1 MEISK
6 NISVPRFTLREALFF
21 LTSFLVFFLPKLLQ
35 AQQQKEKELI
45 NFTGK
50 VMEAARHKAIPDVQ
64 IISQNNVVGSFSE
77 ANGHF
82 EVLVTP
88 GDSLLITSTG
98 YASLRI
104 PVTDSLLALDHVPV
118 FFMNAD
124 TIQMH
129 EVIIRGYP
137 NYQMFKQRIAN
148 MKPQDRPF
156 NVVDYMN
163 DNPLLYLKP
172 NTGISVGG
180 PVQLLYNIF
189 NAQAV
194 LQRKLIRNR
203 KKYNKNMIKLGR
215 VQDTIPAIPDYMREK
230 LH

>member
-6 NISVPRFTLREALFF
+6 NNKVVHFTLREGLFF
-21 LTSFLVFFLPKLLQ
+21 LTSFLIFCLPKILQ
-35 AQQQKEKELI
+35 AQQEKEKELI
-45 NFTGK
+45 NFSGR

-64 IISQNNVVGSFSE
+64 VISRNNLVGSFSE
-77 ANGHF
+77 ENGFF
-82 EVLVTP
+82 EVVVTP
-88 GDSLLITSTG
+88 GDSLLITSIG
-98 YASLRI
+98 YASLHI
-104 PVTDSLLALDHVPV
+104 PITDSLLSLDHVPV
-118 FFMNAD
+118 FYMNAD

-137 NYQMFKQRIAN
+137 NYQMLKQRIAN
-148 MKPQDRPF
+148 MKPQDRPY
-156 NVVDYMN
+156 NVVDYMQ

-172 NTGISVGG
+172 NTGVSVGG

-215 VQDTIPAIPDYMREK
+215 IQDTIPAIPDYMREK